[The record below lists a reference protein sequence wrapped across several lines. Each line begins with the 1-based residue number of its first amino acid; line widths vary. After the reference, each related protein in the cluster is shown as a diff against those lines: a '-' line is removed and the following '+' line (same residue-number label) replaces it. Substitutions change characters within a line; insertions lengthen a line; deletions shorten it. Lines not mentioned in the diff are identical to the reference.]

1 MSEKIFNEKKIRE
14 CHSLCVYVN
23 SALKMVHGALGWPSR
38 GLGAECS
45 QGSSCFSHM
54 KKKLTPVEDRLRTT
68 AISPSC
74 SL

>member
-1 MSEKIFNEKKIRE
+1 MSEKIFNEKEVRE

-45 QGSSCFSHM
+45 QGSGCFSHNEEE
-54 KKKLTPVEDRLRTT
+54 TYP
-68 AISPSC
+68 P
-74 SL
+74 